1 MKKKTILGLSLC
13 SLLAFGGLLTSCEGK
28 TSSSTPTSNVAG
40 DQTTEILNA
49 AMNKLSVPTE
59 VSEDFNLTVNAAGG
73 VKISWTSNNEAIKV
87 DGNIATVSRSTS
99 GDVDVVLTAVGKLG
113 EKQSEPKTFNVK
125 VKKLEVSVPEGS
137 ITVKEAKESE
147 VGKEVTVTGV
157 VSAHVGGE
165 YNGKYSANGFYLTDA
180 TETIYVY
187 GYMVA
192 NKVERGDYISIT
204 ATVAEYKGG
213 IQLSSPTLVNDTVLS
228 KNMEIPAPDAYA
240 VTGKT
245 IEDVYNP
252 ANNPGIVGKTYIF
265 DCYVITYSGTSSDGT
280 SSYTNYEICTTA
292 DGKGK
297 YMNIYSSA
305 GSLKCP
311 ENAWLDQY
319 VEAKQL
325 VKVAYYI
332 NSANS
337 GGTSYRG
344 NVIYV
349 Y

>member
-13 SLLAFGGLLTSCEGK
+13 SLLAFGGALTSCGGK
-28 TSSSTPTSNVAG
+28 PSSSNPTPTSNVTG

-49 AMNKLSVPTE
+49 AMNKLSVPAE
-59 VSEDFNLTVNAAGG
+59 VSEDFNLTINAVGG

-87 DGNIATVSRSTS
+87 DGNMATVSRSTE

-113 EKQSEPKTFNVK
+113 EKQSEPKLFNVK
-125 VKKLEVSVPEGS
+125 VKKLEASIPEGS

-147 VGKEVTVTGV
+147 VDAQVTVTGV
-157 VSAHVGGE
+157 VSAHVGGV
-165 YNGKYSANGFYLTDA
+165 NKTSGAYSANGFYLTDA

-187 GYMVA
+187 GFMVA
-192 NKVERGDYISIT
+192 NKVERGDYVSIT
-204 ATVAEYKGG
+204 ATVAEYNGT

-245 IEDVYNP
+245 IEEIYNP
-252 ANNPGIVGKTYIF
+252 TNNPGLAGKTYIF
-265 DCYVITYSGTSSDGT
+265 DCYVITYSGQG
-280 SSYTNYEICTTA
+280 YTNYEICTTA

-305 GSLKCP
+305 SNLNCP

-325 VKVAYYI
+325 VKVAFYI
-332 NSANS
+332 NSTNS
-337 GGTSYRG
+337 KGTSYRG

>member
-28 TSSSTPTSNVAG
+28 TSSSSTPTSNVAG

-157 VSAHVGGE
+157 VSAHVGGV
-165 YNGKYSANGFYLTDA
+165 NKTSGAYSANGFYLTDA
-180 TETIYVY
+180 TETVYVY

-192 NKVERGDYISIT
+192 NKVERGDYVCIT
-204 ATVAEYKGG
+204 ATVAEYNGA
-213 IQLSSPTLVNDTVLS
+213 IQLTTPTLLNDAVLS
-228 KNMEIPAPDAYA
+228 KNMAIPAPDAYA

-245 IEDVYNP
+245 IDEIYNP
-252 ANNPGIVGKTYIF
+252 TNNPGLAGKTYIF
-265 DCYVITYSGTSSDGT
+265 DCYVITYSGAT
-280 SSYTNYEICTTA
+280 YTNYEICTTA

-305 GSLKCP
+305 SDLKCP

-325 VKVAYYI
+325 VKVAFYI

-337 GGTSYRG
+337 KGTSYRG